1 MRGGLLALAAVLG
14 MAATADA
21 SYLFSFSGST
31 NGGTGSADMS
41 IDITG
46 STLTLTLDNTSPTTL
61 DNNTGNNAPAITG
74 FGFDLA
80 NNPLPAIAS
89 WTLTASEADGDV
101 VQIGGA
107 SFPGFWTLDT
117 FFAGV
122 SLDFLPHVQGI
133 KGAIYNPDAENS
145 PALAAQPNYF
155 STATFVLNFNTT
167 STIVLDEDSTFVRFQ
182 NVGLNGAGSLK
193 TTGEEPPDITEHAP
207 EPSSVIL
214 MLSGLTVFG
223 ATRLRRGS
231 GAQRSVG
238 QENA

>member
-1 MRGGLLALAAVLG
+1 MRGGFLALAAVLG
-14 MAATADA
+14 MAASAEA
-21 SYLFSFSGST
+21 SYLFSFSGSSS
-31 NGGTGSADMS
+31 GGTGSAEMS
-41 IDITG
+41 ITITG
-46 STLTLTLDNTSPTTL
+46 SALTLTLDNTSPTTL
-61 DNNTGNNAPAITG
+61 DNGTGDNAAAITG
-74 FGFDLA
+74 FGFNIEND
-80 NNPLPAIAS
+80 PLPPISS
-89 WTLTASEADGDV
+89 WSLTAYESDGDL
-101 VQIGGA
+101 VQIGGT

-133 KGAIYNPDAENS
+133 KGAIYNPDAEDS

-167 STIVLDEDSTFVRFQ
+167 STILLNEDSTFVRFQ

-214 MLSGLTVFG
+214 MLGGMAVG
-223 ATRLRRGS
+223 CATRLRRRR
-231 GAQRSVG
+231 GA
-238 QENA
+238 